1 MSLKDKIIEYEND
14 IFNEFIEKRNK
25 FINYIKNIDINV
37 LSKEQVNN
45 LIYDIKMILEPIK
58 TSSENIDYIFTNTE
72 FDKNNSEQDLINI
85 EKVVTFYSILNLNL
99 NLNQSQN

>member
-1 MSLKDKIIEYEND
+1 
-14 IFNEFIEKRNK
+14 
-25 FINYIKNIDINV
+25 
-37 LSKEQVNN
+37 
-45 LIYDIKMILEPIK
+45 MILEPIK

>member
-99 NLNQSQN
+99 NINQSQN

>member
-85 EKVVTFYSILNLNL
+85 EKVVTFYSILNLN
-99 NLNQSQN
+99 QSQN

>member
-1 MSLKDKIIEYEND
+1 MNLKDKIIEYEND

-25 FINYIKNIDINV
+25 FINYIKNIDMGI
-37 LSKEQVNN
+37 LTKEQVNN

-85 EKVVTFYSILNLNL
+85 QNVVTFYSLI
-99 NLNQSQN
+99 NQSQN

>member
-1 MSLKDKIIEYEND
+1 MNLKDKIIEYEND

-85 EKVVTFYSILNLNL
+85 EKVVTFYSILNLNV
-99 NLNQSQN
+99 NQSQN

>member
-25 FINYIKNIDINV
+25 FINYIKNIDMGI
-37 LSKEQVNN
+37 LTKEQVNN

-72 FDKNNSEQDLINI
+72 FDKNNSEQELINI
-85 EKVVTFYSILNLNL
+85 QNVVTFYSILNLN
-99 NLNQSQN
+99 QSQN

>member
-72 FDKNNSEQDLINI
+72 FNKNNSEQDLINI
-85 EKVVTFYSILNLNL
+85 EKVVTFYSILNLNV
-99 NLNQSQN
+99 NQSQN

>member
-72 FDKNNSEQDLINI
+72 FNKNNSEQDLINI
-85 EKVVTFYSILNLNL
+85 EKVVTFYSILNLN
-99 NLNQSQN
+99 QSRN

>member
-1 MSLKDKIIEYEND
+1 MNLKDKIIEYEND

-25 FINYIKNIDINV
+25 FINYIKNIDMEV

-85 EKVVTFYSILNLNL
+85 QNVVTFYSLI
-99 NLNQSQN
+99 NQSQN

>member
-25 FINYIKNIDINV
+25 FINYIMNIDINV
-37 LSKEQVNN
+37 LSIEQVNN

-72 FDKNNSEQDLINI
+72 FNKNNSEQDLINI

-99 NLNQSQN
+99 NQSQN

>member
-1 MSLKDKIIEYEND
+1 MMSLKDKIIEYEND
-14 IFNEFIEKRNK
+14 IFNQFIEKRNK

-85 EKVVTFYSILNLNL
+85 EKVVTFYSILNLN
-99 NLNQSQN
+99 QSQN

>member
-25 FINYIKNIDINV
+25 FINYIKNIDMGI
-37 LSKEQVNN
+37 LTKEQVNN

-85 EKVVTFYSILNLNL
+85 QNVVTFYSLI
-99 NLNQSQN
+99 NQSQN